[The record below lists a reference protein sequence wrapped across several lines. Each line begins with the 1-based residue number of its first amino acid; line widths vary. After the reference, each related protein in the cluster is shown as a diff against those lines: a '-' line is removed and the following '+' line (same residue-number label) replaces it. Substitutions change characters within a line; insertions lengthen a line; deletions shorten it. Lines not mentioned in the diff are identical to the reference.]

1 MDLINHRH
9 RAELTDYMAGFV
21 SDHKIQRMNDVLAM
35 RTRQIVVVLEDIYH
49 SHNASAV
56 LRSCDCFGI
65 QDVYTVENRNR
76 LSISKSI
83 SMNSHKWL
91 TINRFKNRTGNNLVS
106 GINELKSYGYKI
118 AAATPHAGMTI
129 NELPV
134 DAKLALLF
142 GSEKEG
148 LTGEALEISDFS
160 FRIPMYGFTE
170 SFNLSVSVALSL
182 FELTG
187 RLRNTVNNWKLTDLE
202 KEKLLLEWL
211 IRTVRAGN
219 RLASDYLSVL
229 EAKIADAPLVKSDI
243 LPSGSL

>member
-1 MDLINHRH
+1 MDLINHTH
-9 RAELTDYMAGFV
+9 RADLTDYMAAFV

-35 RTRQIVVVLEDIYH
+35 RSRRIVVVLEDIYH
-49 SHNASAV
+49 THNASAV

-65 QDVYTVENRNR
+65 QDIYTFEKRNR
-76 LSISKSI
+76 LNISKSI

-91 TINRFKNRTGNNLVS
+91 TINRIKDRGGSNLAS
-106 GINELKSYGYKI
+106 GLNLLKSGGYRV

-129 NELPV
+129 HELPL
-134 DAKLALLF
+134 DSKLALLF

-148 LTGEALEISDFS
+148 LSNEALHISDYT

-187 RLRNTVNNWKLTDLE
+187 RLRASDIDWKLSDDE
-202 KEKLLLEWL
+202 KERLLLEWL
-211 IRTVRAGN
+211 IRSVRAGN
-219 RLASDYLSVL
+219 RLAADHLSVL
-229 EAKIADAPLVKSDI
+229 KANPRSRT
-243 LPSGSL
+243 GSVI